1 MFTIALCAFFPYSI
15 VDSLFFLSL
24 ANHLS
29 IINEIMMLFN
39 RIIFYLFV
47 HKNTTHNFMW
57 AWDEKRD
64 PVFVK
69 NKEKTK
75 PDFKVYF
82 RFSKYVLR
90 IDSLLNRV
98 FTSKFKY
105 KKKYSV
111 NLNKCKYTKN
121 SQKSVVI
128 VIFWVYSCM
137 CARAQT
143 APEHRW
149 NANSIMKSNRFDMV
163 ILWMLF
169 L

>member
-1 MFTIALCAFFPYSI
+1 MRFCLQSPCVLFFPTRLWT
-15 VDSLFFLSL
+15 LFFLSI
-24 ANHLS
+24 ANLLS

-39 RIIFYLFV
+39 RFIFSFTKILRIILCEPEMKKEIRF
-47 HKNTTHNFMW
+47 
-57 AWDEKRD
+57 
-64 PVFVK
+64 FVK

-98 FTSKFKY
+98 FTSKFKD

-128 VIFWVYSCM
+128 VISWVYSCM
-137 CARAQT
+137 RARARKLLLNID
-143 APEHRW
+143 E
-149 NANSIMKSNRFDMV
+149 
-163 ILWMLF
+163 MLIAS
-169 L
+169 